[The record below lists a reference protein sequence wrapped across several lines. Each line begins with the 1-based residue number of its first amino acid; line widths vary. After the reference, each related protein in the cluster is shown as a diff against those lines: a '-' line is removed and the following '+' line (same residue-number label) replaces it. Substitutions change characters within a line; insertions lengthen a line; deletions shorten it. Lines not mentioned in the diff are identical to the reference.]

1 MAGNQDFLSTPNRS
15 QAWRWTDGIGVL
27 LILLSVDFFPNL
39 PDASLDS
46 SWMNGLTA
54 ALSHG
59 AVPGRDL
66 LFTYGPLAGMLTA
79 YAGPGFG
86 LGLVLAL
93 AIALNF
99 AVLLRDVAG
108 PRFLLAAALVLL
120 LSPTNEALFYLYL
133 GVIPLAVA
141 RSTAADGA
149 GTGRLAL
156 LAAAALAPALTL
168 AKLSFLPLSA
178 VLLLLSCVH
187 QAARGNW
194 RVAVIGVVL
203 FCLSLG
209 LLWLAGGQA
218 LADLPAYLL
227 DGEIIKGYT
236 GAMEWDLGVAFA
248 GINLQ
253 LVETVLLYLVAASL
267 LATLV
272 RAARGTSE
280 RLYLLL
286 ALAAVLAVVAK
297 AAVVRHGGVHSI
309 FPWVL
314 MCVLALAVPGA
325 ARIPRMAKLVGLV
338 AFVLTVAT
346 APIYNG
352 DGRSISRIVFAA
364 RDHAVAQGLDWQA
377 LKRSPAYWRSY
388 VLSAPG
394 AFLASLPSPLA
405 GLAERGDN
413 LARLMEAA
421 ASGGAS
427 LHVAEARARQTILA
441 ACPIRPVSGSVDIY
455 PTDINCVLV
464 HDMAWKP
471 RPVFQSYSAYT
482 PGLLALN
489 RAHVAGADAPDHLFV
504 DIKPIDERLP
514 ALEEGH
520 AWTCLA
526 QRYRPAGDLQG
537 AFLPLARAGNA
548 CIEPRETGSRTARLG
563 ETVALSCD
571 RPQVLVA
578 FDFQQT
584 AVGRLASL
592 FYKTRR
598 LMIDVRTCDGELHSF
613 RFVPGMAS
621 LPLPLSPLV
630 ENAGELRQSLFD
642 GDSPRGRRIESFV
655 IREGA
660 SESPVPGW
668 SAVYGVRWYDAGGA
682 AAAADATPSAP
693 APTLAP

>member
-1 MAGNQDFLSTPNRS
+1 MVRDHERLLTPDSARS
-15 QAWRWTDGIGVL
+15 WRWSDGLGLL

-86 LGLVLAL
+86 LGLALAL

-99 AVLLRDVAG
+99 AVLLRDVSG
-108 PRFLLAAALVLL
+108 TRFLFAALLVFV
-120 LSPTNEALFYLYL
+120 LSPSNEAMFYLYL

-141 RSTAADGA
+141 HSAGRGGA
-149 GTGRLAL
+149 GSGQWAL
-156 LAAAALAPALTL
+156 LVAVALAPALTL

-178 VLLLLSCVH
+178 VLLLLTCAYESS
-187 QAARGNW
+187 RGRW
-194 RVAVIGVVL
+194 RMAVVGVVV
-203 FCLSLG
+203 FCVSLA
-209 LLWLAGGQA
+209 LLWLIGGQA
-218 LADLPAYLL
+218 LGDLPGYLL

-236 GAMEWDLGVAFA
+236 SAMEWDLGVAFA

-253 LVETVLLYLVAASL
+253 LMEAVLLYVVAVAL
-267 LATLV
+267 LTSIV
-272 RAARGTSE
+272 RAARGT
-280 RLYLLL
+280 RTRIYLLL
-286 ALAAVLAVVAK
+286 ALAAVLTVVAK

-314 MCVLALAVPGA
+314 LCVLALAVPDA
-325 ARIPRMAKLVGLV
+325 KLPRMARMVFVV
-338 AFVLTVAT
+338 ACVLTIAS

-394 AFLASLPSPLA
+394 TFLGSLPSPLA
-405 GLAERGDN
+405 GLAERIDN
-413 LARLMEAA
+413 LTRWAEVA
-421 ASGGAS
+421 ASRGAS
-427 LHVAEARARQTILA
+427 LREAEAKAHQAILA
-441 ACPIRPVSGSVDIY
+441 ACPIRTVSGSVDIY

-482 PGLLALN
+482 PALLALN
-489 RAHVAGADAPDHLFV
+489 RAYVAGPNAPDHLFV
-504 DIKPIDERLP
+504 DVKPIDERLP
-514 ALEEGH
+514 VLEEGH
-520 AWTCLA
+520 VWTCLA
-526 QRYRPAGDLQG
+526 QRYRPAGEMQG
-537 AFLPLARAGNA
+537 SFLPLARAGGECVA
-548 CIEPRETGSRTARLG
+548 PRETGARTARLG
-563 ETVALSCD
+563 ETVSLSCD
-571 RPQVLVA
+571 RSQVLAA
-578 FDFQQT
+578 FDFQPT
-584 AVGRLASL
+584 VTGRLASL

-598 LMIDVRTCDGELHSF
+598 LMIDVRTCDGEMHSF
-613 RFVPGMAS
+613 RFVPGMAA

-630 ENAGELRQSLFD
+630 ENADELRQSLFT

-660 SESPVPGW
+660 SESPIPGW
-668 SAVYGVRWYDAGGA
+668 SPTYGVRWYDATLAGSAEGVA
-682 AAAADATPSAP
+682 PSAP
-693 APTLAP
+693 ASTFAP